1 MESRQ
6 LVDVAERA
14 SRKRA
19 IGFAVA
25 TLVFVIVQLFG
36 RPVFVAGEQIAGGPR
51 LYLWVINA
59 AVLLLCLLTG
69 GGLMNRRQIRTL
81 INDEVAR
88 SHYGSAVSAGFWVAM
103 TVALAFFVVPALQV
117 RTAAEAVYAVVT
129 SSVVVAMLLFSH
141 LEYHAH
147 GDE

>member
-25 TLVFVIVQLFG
+25 TLVFVMVQLFG
-36 RPVFVAGEQIAGGPR
+36 RPVFVGGGIASGPR
-51 LYLWVINA
+51 FYLWVANA

-69 GGLMNRRQIRTL
+69 GGLMNRRQIRSL

-88 SHYGSAVSAGFWVAM
+88 SHYRSAVTAGFWVAM
-103 TVALAFFVVPALQV
+103 TVALAFFVVPALQA

-129 SSVVVAMLLFSH
+129 SSVVVALLLFSH